1 MAAEAYVTPR
11 TIRNALK
18 ANGIPLPR
26 AVRDARIDL
35 GAVLD
40 AYRSSEPVDDIARR
54 FGVSAWWIKSRAR
67 SLGVERP
74 TVRARRKSKWVELE
88 DRRWL
93 LEQLAD
99 GRSPY
104 AIAKALG
111 TTRQVVNIALD
122 VHGITPPPAD
132 ADPVERLNY
141 IDDPAIVA
149 RIADRI
155 ATDAWELAVRA
166 AKVREEALKR

>member
-1 MAAEAYVTPR
+1 MPLDADWLRQRVEAGDSTADMAAEAYVTPR

-35 GAVLD
+35 DAVLD

-111 TTRQVVNIALD
+111 TTRQRQHRPRRPRD
-122 VHGITPPPAD
+122 YT
-132 ADPVERLNY
+132 
-141 IDDPAIVA
+141 
-149 RIADRI
+149 
-155 ATDAWELAVRA
+155 A
-166 AKVREEALKR
+166 AG